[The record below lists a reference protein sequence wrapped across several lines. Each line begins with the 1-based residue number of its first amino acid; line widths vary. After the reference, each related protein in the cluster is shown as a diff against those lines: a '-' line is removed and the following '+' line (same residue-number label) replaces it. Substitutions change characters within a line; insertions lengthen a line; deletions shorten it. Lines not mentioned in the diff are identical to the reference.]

1 MVGLPTGT
9 VTFLYTDI
17 EGSTRRWEANPAAMK
32 AAVERHDALLQQAIH
47 EHGGVVFRTEGDAF
61 RAAFVTAPQALNAA
75 LTAQHL
81 IQAEQWNP
89 EIAPIKVRMALHT
102 GLGEVRGND
111 YVGAHLNRAARI
123 MSAAHGGQVL
133 LSQATFD
140 LVRDLLPDGV
150 SVRDLGD
157 HRLKDLQR
165 PEHIHQLVVPG
176 LPSDFPPL
184 RTLDNRPNNLPLQRS
199 LLVGRERELGEI
211 QDLLLRPDMGLLTL
225 VGPGGIGKTR
235 LALQA
240 AAELVER
247 FPDGVYFVPL
257 AAVTGADQFTQAISQ
272 ALGLQEAVGSSIDE
286 TLARFLAGKQVLLV
300 LDNFEQIMSAGP
312 EVARL
317 LSSARGLKVLVTSR
331 EPLHLQGEQEYQVP
345 PLTLPNP
352 RNLPPVETLSQ
363 YDAVALFIQRARLV
377 QPGFTINNDNA
388 PAVAE
393 ICYRLDGLPLAIE
406 LAAARIRL
414 LPPPAL
420 LERLA
425 SRLRLL
431 TGGARDLPL
440 RQQTLRDTIRWSYDL
455 LNPSEQMLFRR
466 LSVFSSG
473 CSLEAAEAVCNAS
486 GDLEIDVLDGAASLV
501 DKSLL
506 RQEAGARGEPRVA
519 MLETVREFALE
530 LLEGDPAEAETMR
543 SGLADYVF
551 ALSEQAG
558 PHLRRRTQ
566 KEWLDVLDMEH
577 DNIMSVLRWLLD
589 TGEARRAL
597 GLIWNI
603 WQFWYY
609 RGYFTEITN
618 LIERAFALPEGK
630 GPTFERAAAL
640 MVAAIVGARLGSFD
654 RMGDYGRESAE
665 IAEQIGLDARRVR
678 AYAMMM
684 VGAEGIYRDTGHLD
698 RATLESSIDI
708 LREVNDEW
716 GLALG
721 LLDIGIVETYTGNYG
736 EAEAALKEGAN
747 LFRQNGDSWGLAQVL
762 NSLGD
767 VMRVRGDYARAR
779 ELYEESLALYRH
791 LNVQPD
797 IPASLHNLGYVALA
811 LGERDR
817 ARDLFVEA
825 LNLQIGLKSKG
836 GIAECIAC
844 LGAVAAVDGDADRAA
859 RLLEFAEAV
868 RKAEG
873 ASWWPG
879 EKVERTR
886 YTALA
891 RSQLDPAAWDKAAA
905 EGRNMTQE
913 RAVAEALAIAPAAS
927 HAPA

>member
-1 MVGLPTGT
+1 MFSLPTGT

-17 EGSTRRWEANPAAMK
+17 EGSTRRWESHPAEMK
-32 AAVERHDALLQQAIH
+32 AAVERHDALMQEAIH
-47 EHGGVVFRTEGDAF
+47 LHGGVVFRTEGDAF
-61 RAAFVTAPQALNAA
+61 RAAFVTAPQAFSAA
-75 LTAQHL
+75 IAAQRL
-81 IQAEQWNP
+81 LQAEQWNA
-89 EIAPIKVRMALHT
+89 EVAPIKVRMALHT
-102 GLGEVRGND
+102 GVGEVRGND

-150 SVRDLGD
+150 SLRDLGD

-165 PEHIHQLVVPG
+165 PEHIYQAAVPG
-176 LPSDFPPL
+176 LLSDFPPL
-184 RTLDNRPNNLPLQRS
+184 QTLDNRPNNLPLQRS
-199 LLVGRERELGEI
+199 LLVGRERELDEI
-211 QDLLLRPDMGLLTL
+211 QDLLLRPEMGLLTL

-240 AAELVER
+240 AAELVEH
-247 FPDGVYFVPL
+247 FADGVYFVPL
-257 AAVTGADQFTQAISQ
+257 ASVTGADQFEQAISQ
-272 ALGLQEAVGSSIDE
+272 SLGVLEAVGSSVGE
-286 TLARFLAGKQVLLV
+286 TLSRFLAGKQILLV
-300 LDNFEQIMSAGP
+300 LDNFEQITAAGP
-312 EVARL
+312 TVAGL
-317 LSSARGLKVLVTSR
+317 LSASRGLKVIVTSR

-345 PLTLPNP
+345 PLALPNP
-352 RNLPPVETLSQ
+352 RRLPPIETLSQ

-377 QPGFTINNDNA
+377 LPNFAITNENA

-414 LPPPAL
+414 LPPAAL

-473 CSLEAAEAVCNAS
+473 CGLEAAEAVCNAS

-506 RQEAGARGEPRVA
+506 RQEAGARGEPRIS
-519 MLETVREFALE
+519 MLETVREFAME
-530 LLEGDPAEAETMR
+530 ILEGDPAEAEEMHSR
-543 SGLADYVF
+543 LADYVTG
-551 ALSEQAG
+551 LSLQAG
-558 PHLRRRTQ
+558 PHLRQRTQ
-566 KEWLDVLDMEH
+566 KEWLDVLDVEH
-577 DNIMSVLRWLLD
+577 DNISSVLRWLLD
-589 TGEARRAL
+589 RGEARKAL

-609 RGYFTEITN
+609 RGYFAEVIN
-618 LIERAFALPEGK
+618 LTERAFALPEGK
-630 GPTFERAAAL
+630 QPTYERAAAL
-640 MVAAIVGARLGSFD
+640 MVAAIVGSRLGNFEQ
-654 RMGDYGRESAE
+654 MGDYGRESAA
-665 IAEQIGLDARRVR
+665 IAAQVGAQARTVQ
-678 AYAMMM
+678 AYAQMM
-684 VGAEGIYRDTGHLD
+684 VGAEGIYRETGVLD
-698 RATLESSIDI
+698 RPLLERSIDI

-721 LLDIGIVETYTGNYG
+721 LLDIGIIETYNGNYD
-736 EAEAALKEGAN
+736 EAASALEEGAA
-747 LFRQNGDSWGLAQVL
+747 LFRRLGDSWGLSQTL

-767 VMRVRGDYARAR
+767 VTRIREDYPRAG
-779 ELYEESLALYRH
+779 ELYEESLALYRE

-811 LGERDR
+811 LGERDKAR
-817 ARDLFVEA
+817 ALFAEA
-825 LNLQIGLKSKG
+825 LDLQIVMKNRG
-836 GIAECIAC
+836 GVAECVAG
-844 LGAVAAVDGDADRAA
+844 LGAVAAADGEAEKAA
-859 RLLEFAEAV
+859 RLLEFADGV
-868 RKAEG
+868 RVAEG
-873 ASWWPG
+873 ASWWPA
-879 EKVERTR
+879 EKVERDR

-891 RSQLDPAAWDKAAA
+891 RSLLAPAAWDRASADGRALTTEKAI
-905 EGRNMTQE
+905 
-913 RAVAEALAIAPAAS
+913 AEALASAPAAS
-927 HAPA
+927 RASA